1 MHAVVNSFAFEA
13 SSLRD
18 LIEFDDVEISFAAD
32 ITLFP
37 GTDVA
42 EHWTPSFHAEFD
54 PQNVFR
60 VLKEHVVA
68 AAEDFLS
75 VRATANQVDRTTLV

>member
-1 MHAVVNSFAFEA
+1 MHAAVNSFAFEA

-18 LIEFDDVEISFAAD
+18 LIEFENVEISFAAD

-37 GTDVA
+37 GTGVA
-42 EHWTPSFHAEFD
+42 EHWTPAFHAEFD
-54 PQNVFR
+54 PDNVFR
-60 VLKEHVVA
+60 VLKDHVVA

-75 VRATANQVDRTTLV
+75 VRATANQMDRITLL

>member
-1 MHAVVNSFAFEA
+1 MHAAVNSFAFEA

-18 LIEFDDVEISFAAD
+18 LIEFENVEISFAAD

-42 EHWTPSFHAEFD
+42 EHWTPAFHAEFD
-54 PQNVFR
+54 PGNVFR
-60 VLKEHVVA
+60 VLKDHVVA

-75 VRATANQVDRTTLV
+75 VRATANQMDRITLL